1 MLVIF
6 DGVTAGGTR
15 CVTGNLFV
23 LPIYPSP
30 MNLHRFGSSAILAL
44 LFANPLSTP
53 SQSNPYRY
61 IRVGNTNPATATP
74 RPGFALMG
82 GGEDLDPAFRW
93 LCARAGGGDLLV
105 LRSHGSD
112 DYNPYIQKLCH
123 LNSVAT
129 LVIPSR
135 AAASDPFV
143 AKKIRQASAL
153 FIAGGD
159 QSEYINFW
167 MNTPVQAS
175 LNEAI
180 TRGVPIGG
188 TSAGLAVLG
197 EYAYSAQG
205 DKPTDA
211 DLDSRTAIANP
222 YGPRIALV
230 HGFLAIPILHGI
242 ITDTHFATRNRMG
255 RLLVFLA
262 RLNEPGG
269 KPLPPPGLN
278 IRGLGVE
285 QETAVLLDPDG
296 AATVVGKGHAY
307 FVGSRLASGVMIG
320 GKFGV
325 MPSKKPLTFGPYSV
339 QRVAPRH
346 TFNLKTWSGD
356 STAYTL
362 RIESGSVHSTQP
374 GGSQY

>member
-6 DGVTAGGTR
+6 GGVTAGGTR
-15 CVTGNLFV
+15 CVTGKILV
-23 LPIYPSP
+23 TPIYPTR
-30 MNLHRFGSSAILAL
+30 MIFHRLCRAATLAL
-44 LFANPLSTP
+44 LLASPLFARP
-53 SQSNPYRY
+53 QSNPYRY
-61 IRVGNTNPATATP
+61 IRIGNPQPAAASP

-93 LCARAGGGDLLV
+93 LCARANGGDLLV

-129 LVIPSR
+129 LIIPSR

-143 AKKIRQASAL
+143 AQTIRRASAL

-159 QSEYINFW
+159 QGEYINFW
-167 MNTPVQAS
+167 MNSPVQIS

-180 TRGVPIGG
+180 ARGIPIGG

-197 EYAYSAQG
+197 EYVYSAQG

-211 DLDSRTAIANP
+211 DLDSKTAIANP
-222 YGPRIALV
+222 YGPRITLV
-230 HGFLAIPILHGI
+230 HGFLTIPILHGI
-242 ITDTHFATRNRMG
+242 LTDTHFATRNRMG

-262 RLNEPGG
+262 RLNEPDGI
-269 KPLPPPGLN
+269 PLPPPGLN
-278 IRGLGVE
+278 IRGIGVE
-285 QETAVLLDPDG
+285 QETAILLDPGG
-296 AATVVGKGHAY
+296 AATIVGKGHAY
-307 FVGSRLASGVMIG
+307 FVDSRRASGVLIG
-320 GKFGV
+320 GKFADK
-325 MPSKKPLTFGPYSV
+325 PAKKPLTFGPFDV
-339 QRVAPRH
+339 QKVAPGH

-356 STAYTL
+356 ATSCTL
-362 RIESGSVHSTQP
+362 RIQSGVIHSTQP
-374 GGSQY
+374 DNSIY